1 MGKHRKRRRRRRS
14 KMSQELEAAFQELG
28 LDVGPGKTAIN
39 GKKWSVNEP
48 GETES
53 ISKALNPPSIGAKP
67 GAVAKSGKARNW
79 GFLIKAA
86 IAALVVIG
94 ILGVLYK
101 YSTSLN
107 NQSITAFFENA
118 KTNLSSNWERA
129 REWAGTKWASLK
141 SSLSKKSGDG
151 DASFGSDSDVDL
163 SVEEKK
169 QMDELLTATLAV
181 AGALEDVTKC
191 GTNVYALDG
200 VRAGVLHGLVRAAVR
215 RDEIGGVGAWPLQVA
230 ACKSFLACLTRDL
243 LKRGYDPA
251 AEEKAPTPEG
261 ARQLVI
267 EWLDSLKEECPR
279 TCELRRV
286 LGELTDPR
294 SAFAGSAK
302 KDESRNVRV
311 GEIYR
316 LLDDVSAPVSNAPA
330 AAFGA
335 DPKKA
340 NKAGSK
346 KGDSPETCS
355 FVGDVV
361 VDGSIKFGRCKNPCG
376 AARRRESRGS
386 ACVCAEHE
394 ARLREM
400 NPDGDDAPIVLLLG
414 HLTRTIADHP
424 GTSKIDAALKELEGA
439 AAWTNEDSRAEIAAK
454 ILARRGPEF
463 GSAFIRGAGN
473 ALYNVG
479 AETVNI
485 AGTVVKGG
493 ANLASNV
500 VTGTV
505 NLASRAAGYGPSQS
519 QTEASEPSE
528 PAGGGLPS
536 EEASEPITTP
546 GTSTS
551 DGTVSPAKPANLSE
565 GGSKADWKAYWKSTR
580 SESRRK
586 AKDAKNP
593 QRIREDGTRQQQWQ
607 EARKEERKNN
617 QKERLDDGRAQK
629 TATRVAGR
637 PYASDTEFLEAAEY
651 VVLNQRA
658 YASLRERFEER
669 KRNRDK
675 LLAEFTKSN
684 VSEEGKKEK
693 EEPFIVALRAH
704 LSTVPLDEAGRDE
717 SAKLAR
723 RLAERLVVNRARATK
738 DTGTSKTM
746 SELAEFQSAERR
758 VSRAS
763 YSGAVVP
770 IPFST
775 ALEQHV
781 ASAKVM
787 SEYVPD
793 ERQEEFTQRVD
804 DVTIALHDRRVV
816 PKGVDPT
823 SVETAI
829 TKARRELYTLVKT
842 CVISEAPSAAAAAFG
857 KRGKRKADATV
868 RGAWQSLMTSRK
880 FAFFRS
886 ETPIVYGTCVPGDED
901 MDPETALAAFRRFIQ
916 EERKESVVDTLVK
929 PSDPPPAFGMD
940 TDLGAWVK
948 KGADAI
954 GAGKIYDA
962 GATVINEGLD
972 WLTLFGAVAAA
983 ARVGESVIMELMKF
997 LLDGALL
1004 LKDLLEGTETKITSE
1019 AILRKL
1025 VSTKEQED
1033 AEAEVDS
1040 FVKAR
1045 GEGREDAAK
1054 ILKLD
1059 AELQRLKDE
1068 EDKLSKSK
1076 FGGGAA
1082 KPPDDPEK
1090 KKATPVTESS
1100 DAAVAPALAETMQ
1113 GKSRLGERAQA
1124 MSVHAK
1130 EAIKTF
1136 LNQAGS
1142 LIMSFIIAIR
1152 DVIWETFDTGNVFDL
1167 FGNVAKKIRAFV
1179 ETQGQTGGD
1188 SMYDRLMGFLYKIRR
1203 LGTASRLV
1211 VYVRGLVA
1219 WCNQPSKL
1227 RGLFTDP
1234 AEVLEAAAD
1243 DAKRQILRNDR
1254 FAKMARVGVMTLFV
1268 LRLLQILR
1276 RVAISSIVHTMACNT
1291 ADMMVKRTGFAKE
1304 LTKMLGSQVMS
1315 LASCKE
1321 LADEVGNGKSKEQL
1335 ETEVEDAKK
1344 RVEEAK
1350 AKAAAGK
1357 FGSSMQRG
1365 YRG

>member
-1 MGKHRKRRRRRRS
+1 MS
-14 KMSQELEAAFQELG
+14 KELEAAFQELG
-28 LDVGPGKTAIN
+28 LDVGPGKKVID
-39 GKKWSVNEP
+39 GKKWSGTEP

-86 IAALVVIG
+86 IAALVVIAM
-94 ILGVLYK
+94 LGVLYK
-101 YSTSLN
+101 HGTKLGHEE
-107 NQSITAFFENA
+107 IKAFFENA
-118 KTNLSSNWERA
+118 KTNLSSKWESA
-129 REWAGTKWASLK
+129 REAAGTKWDSFR
-141 SSLSKKSGDG
+141 SRLSKKGGASPS
-151 DASFGSDSDVDL
+151 SFGSDSDSDVDL
-163 SVEEKK
+163 GVEEKQ

-243 LKRGYDPA
+243 RKRGYDPA

-267 EWLDSLKEECPR
+267 EWLDALKEECPR

-302 KDESRNVRV
+302 RDESRNVRV

-316 LLDDVSAPVSNAPA
+316 LLDDVSAPVSNAAA

-355 FVGDVV
+355 FVD
-361 VDGSIKFGRCKNPCG
+361 VDGSGKFGRCKNPCG

-400 NPDGDDAPIVLLLG
+400 YPDGADAPIVLLLG

-424 GTSKIDAALKELEGA
+424 GASKIDAALAELEGA

-463 GSAFIRGAGN
+463 GTALARGVYDAAAGGVNLAGN
-473 ALYNVG
+473 
-479 AETVNI
+479 
-485 AGTVVKGG
+485 VVK
-493 ANLASNV
+493 
-500 VTGTV
+500 GTV
-505 NLASRAAGYGPSQS
+505 NLASKAAGYGPSQS
-519 QTEASEPSE
+519 QTEASESSE

-536 EEASEPITTP
+536 EEASEP
-546 GTSTS
+546 TSGALTS

-565 GGSKADWKAYWKSTR
+565 GGSKEAWKAYWKSTR

-593 QRIREDGTRQQQWQ
+593 QRIREDGTRQQDWQ
-607 EARKEERKNN
+607 GAKKEEREKN
-617 QKERLDDGRAQK
+617 QKEKLDDARAQK
-629 TATRVAGR
+629 TAKRVAGR
-637 PYASDTEFLEAAEY
+637 PYASDAEFLEAAEH
-651 VVLNQRA
+651 VVLNESA
-658 YASLRERFEER
+658 YASLSERFEER
-669 KRNRDK
+669 KRKRDK

-746 SELAEFQSAERR
+746 NELAEFQSAERR

-770 IPFST
+770 IPLST

-781 ASAKVM
+781 ASARVM
-787 SEYVPD
+787 SEHVPD
-793 ERQEEFTQRVD
+793 ERQEEFAQRVD

-829 TKARRELYTLVKT
+829 KKARRELYTLVKT
-842 CVISEAPSAAAAAFG
+842 CVVSEAPSAAAAEFG

-868 RGAWQSLMTSRK
+868 RGAWQSLMMSRK

-886 ETPIVYGTCVPGDED
+886 ETPIVFETCVPGDED
-901 MDPETALAAFRRFIQ
+901 MDPETALAASRRFIE
-916 EERKESVVDTLVK
+916 EERELSVVDTLVK
-929 PSDPPPAFGMD
+929 PSDPPPAFGLD

-948 KGADAI
+948 RGADAI

-972 WLTLFGAVAAA
+972 WWTLFEAVTAA

-1025 VSTKEQED
+1025 VSTKEQEE
-1033 AEAEVDS
+1033 AEAEVDN
-1040 FVKAR
+1040 FVKER
-1045 GEGREDAAK
+1045 GEGREDAAA

-1059 AELQRLKDE
+1059 SELQRLQRE
-1068 EDKLSKSK
+1068 EETLSKLSK
-1076 FGGGAA
+1076 FGAA
-1082 KPPDDPEK
+1082 GAGSPEK
-1090 KKATPVTESS
+1090 PEKPLDTPLKTPVKETPESG
-1100 DAAVAPALAETMQ
+1100 DASKVPAQAETNQ
-1113 GKSRLGERAQA
+1113 GPGLRGTMRHLGDRAHGFYKQA

-1130 EAIKTF
+1130 EAISAF
-1136 LNQAGS
+1136 LKQAGG
-1142 LIMSFIIAIR
+1142 LIMSFIYAIR

-1179 ETQGQTGGD
+1179 ESQGQMGGD
-1188 SMYDRLMGFLYKIRR
+1188 SMYEKLMGFLYKIRR

-1291 ADMMVKRTGFAKE
+1291 AKMMVDRTGSAE
-1304 LTKMLGSQVMS
+1304 GLTKMLGAQVMS

-1321 LADEVGNGKSKEQL
+1321 LADQVGNSKEQL
-1335 ETEVEDAKK
+1335 EKGIKEKQQKIDDAKAAA
-1344 RVEEAK
+1344 VAK
-1350 AKAAAGK
+1350 AKADAGK
-1357 FGSSMQRG
+1357 FGSSMRRG
-1365 YRG
+1365 Y